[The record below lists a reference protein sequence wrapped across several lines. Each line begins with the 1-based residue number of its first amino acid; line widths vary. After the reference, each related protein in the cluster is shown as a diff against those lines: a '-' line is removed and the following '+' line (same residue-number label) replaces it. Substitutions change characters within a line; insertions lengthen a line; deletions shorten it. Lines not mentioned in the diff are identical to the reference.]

1 MRSFVRSLARSLA
14 ATQALNVMS
23 SIDLSRITGYACA
36 GQEERE
42 LKRLELEAEEAM
54 FVVLSDVHLDSP
66 QVMHKLR
73 LLFDGFSAV
82 CAPDPD
88 TGEPMSAPPSVFIFF
103 GNFSSQP
110 FGKDSSDVAEYK
122 RNFDA
127 LADLILEF
135 PQLHEGGSKFLFIP
149 GPTDPG
155 AQVLPRA
162 PLPKYF
168 TSKLRE
174 ALGAKRVRSEDGRG
188 WKKIPSR
195 VSFSTNPCRL
205 RYFTQEIVLFR
216 DDVLNRMRRNC
227 IVPPALDEAF
237 EEEEV
242 GEVGGG
248 DGGGDDDDDDET
260 GRVAGAASRA
270 SVVTEHLVKTVLD
283 QGHLS
288 PLPMAAVPVRW
299 AHDCSLRLYPLPDL
313 LLMADHYDSYHSAYK
328 GTVAL
333 NPGSF
338 PTDFSFVVYRPF
350 NRQCEFSKVG

>member
-1 MRSFVRSLARSLA
+1 
-14 ATQALNVMS
+14 MS
-23 SIDLSRITGYACA
+23 SIDLSRITGFSCA
-36 GQEERE
+36 GQEEVE
-42 LKRLELEAEEAM
+42 LKRLEMEAEEAM

-66 QVMHKLR
+66 KVMHKLR
-73 LLFDGFSAV
+73 LMFEGFSAV
-82 CAPDPD
+82 CAPDPE
-88 TGEPMSAPPSVFIFF
+88 TGEPMGMPPSVFIFF

-110 FGKDSSDVAEYK
+110 FGKDASDVAEYK
-122 RNFDA
+122 KNFDA

-135 PQLHEGGSKFLFIP
+135 PQLTEGGSKFLFIP

-155 AQVLPRA
+155 AKVLPRG
-162 PLPKYF
+162 PIPRYF
-168 TSKLRE
+168 TSKLRN
-174 ALGAKRVRSEDGRG
+174 ALGAKKVRSEDGSE
-188 WKKIPSR
+188 WKTIPSS

-216 DDVLNRMRRNC
+216 DDVLNRMRRSC
-227 IVPPALDEAF
+227 IVPPALDEPF
-237 EEEEV
+237 DEENPEDEIEE
-242 GEVGGG
+242 
-248 DGGGDDDDDDET
+248 DDDGDVT

-288 PLPMAAVPVRW
+288 PLPLTSLPVRW

-313 LLMADHYDSYHSAYK
+313 LLMADHYDSYHSVYN

-350 NRQCEFSKVG
+350 NRKCEFSKIG

>member
-1 MRSFVRSLARSLA
+1 
-14 ATQALNVMS
+14 MS
-23 SIDLSRITGYACA
+23 SIDLSRITGFSCA
-36 GQEERE
+36 GQEEME
-42 LKRLELEAEEAM
+42 LKRLEVEAEETM

-73 LLFDGFSAV
+73 MLFEGFSNV
-82 CAPDPD
+82 CAPDPE
-88 TGEPMSAPPSVFIFF
+88 TGEPMSTPPSVFIFL

-110 FGKDSSDVAEYK
+110 FGKASSDVAEYK

-155 AQVLPRA
+155 AKVLPRA

-168 TSKLRE
+168 TSKLRK
-174 ALGAKRVRSEDGRG
+174 ALGAKRVRSEDGG
-188 WKKIPSR
+188 WKTIPSR

-216 DDVLNRMRRNC
+216 DDLLNRMRRSC
-227 IVPPALDEAF
+227 IVPPVLDEAF
-237 EEEEV
+237 DKGAASV
-242 GEVGGG
+242 GDADG
-248 DGGGDDDDDDET
+248 DEDDEY
-260 GRVAGAASRA
+260 GRVAGAAARA
-270 SVVTEHLVKTVLD
+270 SVVTEHLVKTVID

-288 PLPMAAVPVRW
+288 PLPMSVVPVRW
-299 AHDCSLRLYPLPDL
+299 VHDCSLRLYPLPDM
-313 LLMADHYDSYHSAYK
+313 LLMADHYDAYHHAYN

-338 PTDFSFVVYRPF
+338 PTDFSFVVYRPY
-350 NRQCEFSKVG
+350 NKQCEFSTVG